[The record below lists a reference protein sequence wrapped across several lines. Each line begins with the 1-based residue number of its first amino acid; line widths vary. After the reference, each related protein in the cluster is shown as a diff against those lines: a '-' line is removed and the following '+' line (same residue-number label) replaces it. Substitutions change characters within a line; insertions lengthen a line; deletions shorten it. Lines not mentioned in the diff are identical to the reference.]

1 VDPDLVQQQMSRHIQ
16 DVHQIP
22 KEQLSLDPLVNLN
35 TLLTGALPLEHGIRS
50 SRWKESQKI
59 VSAYVSE
66 TSGRL
71 LGNIMDGSRQ
81 LFTEAPLTVS
91 LASSKQLAYSSLT
104 RDSSDKVYGF
114 LENGAIQSS
123 LEGLKY
129 SESEINGEIS
139 RIAILFNI
147 RASSVSIG
155 VDEIGIVVSD
165 NKGRVRLSFEKD
177 MDLIVGILFFRSID
191 NILKSPSLETKIK
204 DSVPDYFSISVSGF
218 ERFQPESQAVLLNL
232 FKVLFSESRDSF
244 ASIYQTRIASFLIA
258 IQTPELSSQFHLVDH
273 DLLSRIDTTCLP
285 LIYSEFISDDP
296 RQLCEDLRRG
306 VPEIF
311 TVACPSSPSFATLAS
326 TVNSKSAENEVAIY
340 QIVLWFSIA
349 FAVVIFTSVYALAFM
364 DNKMDASLYTRLNPG
379 SAQKKFQ

>member
-1 VDPDLVQQQMSRHIQ
+1 VFLFAIGFDVEIDLVQQQMSRHIQ

-165 NKGRVRLSFEKD
+165 NKGRVRLSFEV
-177 MDLIVGILFFRSID
+177 IFIIEVILTVFRKTWISLLESCFFAQSITFL
-191 NILKSPSLETKIK
+191 NHHRLKQRL
-204 DSVPDYFSISVSGF
+204 
-218 ERFQPESQAVLLNL
+218 
-232 FKVLFSESRDSF
+232 
-244 ASIYQTRIASFLIA
+244 RIPFLITFLF
-258 IQTPELSSQFHLVDH
+258 QSLV
-273 DLLSRIDTTCLP
+273 
-285 LIYSEFISDDP
+285 
-296 RQLCEDLRRG
+296 LRYWTFLR
-306 VPEIF
+306 F
-311 TVACPSSPSFATLAS
+311 
-326 TVNSKSAENEVAIY
+326 
-340 QIVLWFSIA
+340 
-349 FAVVIFTSVYALAFM
+349 
-364 DNKMDASLYTRLNPG
+364 
-379 SAQKKFQ
+379 